1 MNERTP
7 EERGSERDGSEGH
20 APSTTRLAGHWRV
33 ITARMLAV
41 LLVAAP
47 VTVGADRAAAVENLP
62 GTSLDTPQSL
72 FAYVDAGELVD
83 VLFTKVDSGAPGG
96 PVTVT
101 LRRPGAAAATCDI
114 ASGAA
119 VGTVCQW
126 TDQVATQAGI
136 WEIQHTSSPD
146 SAVSWSVDV
155 HDGTTV
161 IPGRVWSTGHTVRQA
176 ASDDVTLWYRGEH
189 GHLYETTFHGI
200 DGRSTTF
207 RADAVGVRTPGTC
220 LSTYRS
226 VAMTDPAGSIA
237 AADECG
243 APFKIFFEPP
253 ALDLPA
259 TATCGTARQ
268 PG

>member
-207 RADAVGVRTPGTC
+207 PRMPSACAHPARASRRTAASRRPIPQA
-220 LSTYRS
+220 RS
-226 VAMTDPAGSIA
+226 PRPTSA
-237 AADECG
+237 A
-243 APFKIFFEPP
+243 PP
-253 ALDLPA
+253 TSSSSSHRRWICRRPRPR
-259 TATCGTARQ
+259 GTARR